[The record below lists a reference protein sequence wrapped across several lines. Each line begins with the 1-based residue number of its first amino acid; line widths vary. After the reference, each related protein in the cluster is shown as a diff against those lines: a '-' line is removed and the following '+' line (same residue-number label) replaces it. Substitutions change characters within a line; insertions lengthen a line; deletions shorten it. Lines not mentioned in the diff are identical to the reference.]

1 MMYYRGDGVP
11 NNHIYA
17 LLWLMLASADGDDD
31 YKKARDSVANVMTP
45 YEIQEAQRLAYEW
58 LEKRILSRR
67 RKAR

>member
-1 MMYYRGDGVP
+1 
-11 NNHIYA
+11 
-17 LLWLMLASADGDDD
+17 MLASADGDDD